1 MAYSSGIGTR
11 DATIARQLRKIR
23 QEQGVTIRELSI
35 RSGISKATIGAIEC
49 GRNMNP
55 TQQTVAALARA
66 LKVSVSA
73 LMFDTELRLSEP
85 GKPEA
90 ASIPLRHLKPEEIGL
105 LDALK
110 LKNPAIF
117 SYVLRLNSLTEA
129 QQDSIHEYIAQFFHV
144 EEDT

>member
-1 MAYSSGIGTR
+1 MRRAVILLL
-11 DATIARQLRKIR
+11 A
-23 QEQGVTIRELSI
+23 
-35 RSGISKATIGAIEC
+35 
-49 GRNMNP
+49 
-55 TQQTVAALARA
+55 AALSLCLLAGA
-66 LKVSVSA
+66 NA
-73 LMFDTELRLSEP
+73 AIAPAWETAELELETLA
-85 GKPEA
+85 GTPEA

-117 SYVLRLNSLTEA
+117 SYMLRFNSLTEA